1 MVSEDACIQYIVFL
15 QFAQRLQGKMWWSRE
30 RQKETGKS
38 PPTRSGRYHELTMTV
53 VPDTT
58 QRRIVCGRTDG
69 RRAPQRD
76 TRERERE
83 EIARTRAA
91 AVKRLVRN
99 SRAKDEEEKEEEGRR
114 KKKGRKEGAFLS
126 LLQTNAHLNA
136 VLSPTMFFRTF
147 VTRCTNCELF
157 NCVT

>member
-1 MVSEDACIQYIVFL
+1 
-15 QFAQRLQGKMWWSRE
+15 MWSLERHRKRRE
-30 RQKETGKS
+30 KN

-76 TRERERE
+76 TRERERRNRSHESCCGE
-83 EIARTRAA
+83 ETRAKLA
-91 AVKRLVRN
+91 SERR
-99 SRAKDEEEKEEEGRR
+99 RGRR
-114 KKKGRKEGAFLS
+114 RRPPKEKKGRKEGAFLS

-136 VLSPTMFFRTF
+136 VLSPTMFLRTF
-147 VTRCTNCELF
+147 GTHCTKCELF

>member
-1 MVSEDACIQYIVFL
+1 MV
-15 QFAQRLQGKMWWSRE
+15 SRE

-69 RRAPQRD
+69 ARRNR

-83 EIARTRAA
+83 RDA
-91 AVKRLVRN
+91 AVKRLVRP
-99 SRAKDEEEKEEEGRR
+99 SRAKDEEEEEEGRR

-136 VLSPTMFFRTF
+136 VLSPTMFFQIVNF
-147 VTRCTNCELF
+147 
-157 NCVT
+157 